1 MRIISGRRRGAVLT
15 APEGG
20 VVRPTADRVREGL
33 FNTLLGGRYG
43 NPLDVPVVADIFA
56 GAGTMGLEAWSRG
69 ARQVIFVENN
79 PSALAALE
87 KNISKCA
94 SKDATFIVPRDAT
107 RRLAWPAAPAGLLF
121 IDPPWRKSAEEPDPA
136 NLALQNFIRHGL
148 IAPSALISIEHD
160 HRSPPE
166 LPLGISWLET
176 RKWGRSAC
184 TIARYEGAGS

>member
-1 MRIISGRRRGAVLT
+1 MRIISGKRRGAVLT

-20 VVRPTADRVREGL
+20 IVRPTADRVREGL

-69 ARQVIFVENN
+69 AKQVIFVENN
-79 PSALAALE
+79 STALAALE
-87 KNISKCA
+87 KNITKCA
-94 SKDATFIVPRDAT
+94 STDATFVVPRDAT

-121 IDPPWRKSAEEPDPA
+121 LDPPWRKSADEPDLA
-136 NLALQNFIRHGL
+136 HLALQNFIALGL

-160 HRSPPE
+160 HRTAPE
-166 LPLGISWLET
+166 LPSGILPLET
-176 RKWGRSAC
+176 RKWGKSAC
-184 TIARYEGAGS
+184 TIARYEG

>member
-15 APEGG
+15 TPEGG

-43 NPLDVPVVADIFA
+43 KPLDVPVVADIFA

-79 PSALAALE
+79 ASALAALE
-87 KNISKCA
+87 KNITKCA

-121 IDPPWRKSAEEPDPA
+121 LDPPWRKSAEEPDPA
-136 NLALQNFIRHGL
+136 NLALQNFIRLGF

-184 TIARYEGAGS
+184 TIARYEGPGS